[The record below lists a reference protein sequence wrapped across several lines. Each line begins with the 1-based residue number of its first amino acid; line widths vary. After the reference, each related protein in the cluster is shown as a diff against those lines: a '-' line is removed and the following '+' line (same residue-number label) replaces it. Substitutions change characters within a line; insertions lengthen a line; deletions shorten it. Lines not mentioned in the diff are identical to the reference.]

1 MPNYLTYPEYSNS
14 GIDWLGGV
22 PRHWEYFRL
31 RFLLAENFANG
42 LFKKSHFWGEGIKI
56 VNVGDVY
63 TENDMVS
70 QANLDRVDCNDDE
83 LEKYQVQNGDFF
95 VVRSSLKLQGI
106 GKSAVILHPEE
117 TTVFEC
123 HLIRGRPTG
132 FVHPRFL
139 NLLLNSH
146 YSREYFVANANV
158 VTMATI
164 DQNKLKDI
172 ELFIPEYEEQQTIAR
187 FLDHKTRQIDQLIAK
202 KQTLIDKL
210 NEQRIALITHAVTK
224 GLNPDVEMKDSGV
237 EWLGDVPKHWD
248 VRRLKFVTESFGGGT
263 PNTAIDLYWNGDI
276 PWVSPKDMKSRKITQ
291 TQDNIT
297 QLGLEESTSRMINEN
312 TVLIVVRSGILRHS
326 IPVAINLVPVSINQD
341 MKALVPNESLL
352 SPHYLQFF
360 IEGNQKDLLD
370 AWSKQGCTVE
380 SIESDYML
388 NSVMVLPPVEEQ
400 TQIVEYLDGKMAR
413 IDRMIE
419 LNQRTI
425 DKLKEYRTA
434 LITAAVTGKIDVR
447 NWQQEKYN
455 HATP

>member
-1 MPNYLTYPEYSNS
+1 MQYQPYPEYRNS
-14 GIDWLGGV
+14 GIEWLGDIPNHWDVISAKLCYEIQLGKMLQNNAESITDREVSYLKALHVTWAGV
-22 PRHWEYFRL
+22 KTDELPTMW
-31 RFLLAENFANG
+31 A
-42 LFKKSHFWGEGIKI
+42 SP
-56 VNVGDVY
+56 
-63 TENDMVS
+63 ND
-70 QANLDRVDCNDDE
+70 
-83 LEKYQVQNGDFF
+83 LEKYTVNDGDLLICEGGEVGRASILKKDTDETWVIQNALHR
-95 VVRSSLKLQGI
+95 VRGSELSN
-106 GKSAVILHPEE
+106 V
-117 TTVFEC
+117 
-123 HLIRGRPTG
+123 
-132 FVHPRFL
+132 
-139 NLLLNSH
+139 
-146 YSREYFVANANV
+146 EYFNYLLRHIADSGWFDILCNK
-158 VTMATI
+158 ATI
-164 DQNKLKDI
+164 AHLTGEKLGALKVSVPDV
-172 ELFIPEYEEQQTIAR
+172 PEQQTIAR
-187 FLDHKTRQIDQLIAK
+187 FLDYKTQQIDQLIAK

-419 LNQRTI
+419 LNQQTI

-447 NWQQEKYN
+447 KWQEEAN

>member
-1 MPNYLTYPEYSNS
+1 
-14 GIDWLGGV
+14 
-22 PRHWEYFRL
+22 
-31 RFLLAENFANG
+31 
-42 LFKKSHFWGEGIKI
+42 
-56 VNVGDVY
+56 
-63 TENDMVS
+63 
-70 QANLDRVDCNDDE
+70 
-83 LEKYQVQNGDFF
+83 
-95 VVRSSLKLQGI
+95 
-106 GKSAVILHPEE
+106 
-117 TTVFEC
+117 
-123 HLIRGRPTG
+123 
-132 FVHPRFL
+132 
-139 NLLLNSH
+139 
-146 YSREYFVANANV
+146 
-158 VTMATI
+158 
-164 DQNKLKDI
+164 
-172 ELFIPEYEEQQTIAR
+172 
-187 FLDHKTRQIDQLIAK
+187 
-202 KQTLIDKL
+202 
-210 NEQRIALITHAVTK
+210 
-224 GLNPDVEMKDSGV
+224 
-237 EWLGDVPKHWD
+237 
-248 VRRLKFVTESFGGGT
+248 
-263 PNTAIDLYWNGDI
+263 
-276 PWVSPKDMKSRKITQ
+276 MKSRKITQ

-419 LNQRTI
+419 LNQQTI

-447 NWQQEKYN
+447 KWQEEAN